1 MERKALFTFKD
12 NINHKSK
19 LFSSWHGQNCCE
31 WKGVTCNNVTSHVV
45 KLNLSNPYDWNSSPS
60 EWAIHALF
68 GEISPSLLD
77 LRHLNHLDLSNHD
90 FSNLTIPNFLG
101 SFENLIHLNLS
112 LSGFRGVIPYE
123 LGNLSKLQ
131 FLDLGYSQF
140 TGLVPA
146 QLGNLSDLQHL
157 SLRNCYTCSA
167 AVDSLSW
174 LYHFPSLKY
183 LDLAWIILNEQMDWP
198 VLFTKMPLLETLI
211 LNNCHLSF
219 FPNDLTYANLTSL
232 KKLVLFGNPFN
243 SKLPNWLWNLTSLLY
258 LDLGYSNFYGRIP
271 SDIRNLAS
279 LKHLGLAGNNFE
291 FVDVT
296 LLKKLCSLR
305 GINLSFLKIN
315 SSLAN
320 VIKNLSCNWEK
331 LETVMLSGSNIQG
344 NVSSW
349 VARMRNL
356 RHLELG
362 KNYLSGK
369 ITKHIGTL
377 TQLRLLSL
385 RNNQLSGAITEAHFA
400 NATNLKNIDLSYNF
414 LTMKVKGKWVPP
426 FQLTS
431 LSLRSMNLG
440 PRFPSWLRF
449 QTQLNEIKLSQ
460 NNITGVIP
468 SWFMNSSVT
477 SLDLSHNN
485 LMGNLPTLSPNIAAL
500 DLSNNNISGPFPKEL
515 KMPHLVYLQLQ
526 GNSLSGSIPTYICDI
541 PFLTLVDLS
550 NNAIS
555 GNLPDCWKNNS
566 ILEIFDV
573 SNNQLSGELPTSI
586 GYLYNLQILQLDNN
600 RLRGAIPSTMQWCT
614 SLYFFVLGRN
624 KFSGEIPKWI
634 GESLQNLV
642 VFQLRSNK
650 FSGYIPPSLGK
661 LENLQV
667 LDLANNNL
675 VGPIPASVGKFVG
688 MKNSSHQFGSFEIKN
703 DYFHSSDYWS
713 MWFYHISLYTQMDGQ
728 KNLTSAPLELI
739 KTIDLSRN
747 KLAGQIPEEIWSLE
761 ALINLN
767 ISQNF
772 LQGRVS
778 EKINGMRSLEY
789 LDLSVNELSGPIPQA
804 LSNLAPLHKLNLSY
818 NNFSGRIPT
827 GRQLDTLTDPSIYA
841 GNAYLCG
848 FPTKKSCPENN
859 QTPREPDFLSEDEK
873 SGTIWLHLTTIVGFI
888 MGIWCLGVVLI
899 FKGAWRIAYFRIIDN
914 IFDVIYVQIMLAKRR
929 LSCPMQVN

>member
-1 MERKALFTFKD
+1 MMLILNSFLFLLIPSTVTTLKEVCFEMERKALFTFKD

-45 KLNLSNPYDWNSSPS
+45 KLNLSNSYDWNSSPS
-60 EWAIHALF
+60 EWSIHALF
-68 GEISPSLLD
+68 GEISPSLLA
-77 LRHLNHLDLSNHD
+77 LRHLTHLDLSNHD

-112 LSGFRGVIPYE
+112 LSRFRGVIPYE

-146 QLGNLSDLQHL
+146 QLGNLSALQYL

-183 LDLAWIILNEQMDWP
+183 LDLAWIILNEHMDWS

-219 FPNDLTYANLTSL
+219 FPNDLTYVNSTSL
-232 KKLVLFGNPFN
+232 KKLDLHGNSFN
-243 SKLPNWLWNLTSLLY
+243 SKLPNWLWNLTSLFY

-271 SDIRNLAS
+271 SDLRNLAS
-279 LKHLGLAGNNFE
+279 LNYLGLA
-291 FVDVT
+291 
-296 LLKKLCSLR
+296 
-305 GINLSFLKIN
+305 
-315 SSLAN
+315 
-320 VIKNLSCNWEK
+320 
-331 LETVMLSGSNIQG
+331 
-344 NVSSW
+344 
-349 VARMRNL
+349 
-356 RHLELG
+356 
-362 KNYLSGK
+362 
-369 ITKHIGTL
+369 
-377 TQLRLLSL
+377 
-385 RNNQLSGAITEAHFA
+385 
-400 NATNLKNIDLSYNF
+400 
-414 LTMKVKGKWVPP
+414 
-426 FQLTS
+426 
-431 LSLRSMNLG
+431 G

-449 QTQLNEIKLSQ
+449 QSQLNEIRLSE

-468 SWFMNSSVT
+468 SWFMDSPVT

-515 KMPHLVYLQLQ
+515 KMPHLVYLLLP

-541 PFLTLVDLS
+541 PFLTLIDLS

-566 ILEIFDV
+566 ILELFDV

-586 GYLYNLQILQLDNN
+586 GYLYNLKILQLDNN
-600 RLRGAIPSTMQWCT
+600 RLHGAIPSTMQWCT
-614 SLYFFVLGRN
+614 SLYFLVLGRN

-634 GESLQNLV
+634 GESLLNLV

-650 FSGYIPPSLGK
+650 FSGCIPPSLGK
-661 LENLQV
+661 LANLQV
-667 LDLANNNL
+667 LDLANNSL
-675 VGPIPASVGKFVG
+675 VGHIPDSVGNFVG
-688 MKNSSHQFGSFEIKN
+688 MKNSSHQFSSSDLKN

-713 MWFYHISLYTQMDGQ
+713 VWIYMDSLYTQMNGQ
-728 KNLTSAPLELI
+728 KKLTAAPLGLI

-772 LQGRVS
+772 LQGGVS

-789 LDLSVNELSGPIPQA
+789 LDLSMNELSGPIPQA
-804 LSNLAPLHKLNLSY
+804 LSTLAPLHQLNLSY

-848 FPTKKSCPENN
+848 FPTNKNCPENN
-859 QTPREPDFLSEDEK
+859 LAPREPDFLSEDEK
-873 SGTIWLHLTTIVGFI
+873 SETMWPHLTTIVGFI
-888 MGIWCLGVVLI
+888 MGIWCLEVVLI
-899 FKGAWRIAYFRIIDN
+899 FKVAWRIAYFQIIDN
-914 IFDVIYVQIMLAKRR
+914 IFEVIYVQIMLAMRR
-929 LSCPMQVN
+929 LSCPM